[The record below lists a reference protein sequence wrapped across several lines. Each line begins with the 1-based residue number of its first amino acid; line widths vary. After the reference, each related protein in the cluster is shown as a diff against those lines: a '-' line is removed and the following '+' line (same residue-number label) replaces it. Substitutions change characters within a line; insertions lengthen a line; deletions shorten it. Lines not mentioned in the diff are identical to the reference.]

1 MTKASLV
8 KFTKGVQNSLHKHG
22 PEILTGIGIAG
33 MITTTVLAVRATPK
47 ALKLIEETKHTERKD
62 KLTPIETVK
71 ATWKPYLPAAITGL
85 VSVACIVGA
94 SSVNVKRNAALTA
107 AYTLS
112 ETARAEY
119 REKVL
124 ETIGERKEKV
134 VREKIADDKIAKN
147 PVEENKI
154 YVTDSKS
161 YTLCL
166 EPISMRYFNSDIDA
180 IRTAAINLNERM
192 QNDPFGY
199 MSLNDFYDELGLE
212 QTSVGDALG
221 WNISKGLIRLD
232 FHARLTQQGD
242 PCIVIDFENEPVY
255 GYSSFS

>member
-8 KFTKGVQNSLHKHG
+8 KFTKSVQSSLHKHG
-22 PEILTGIGIAG
+22 PEILTGIGVAG

-47 ALKLIEETKHTERKD
+47 ALELIEETRQTERKD
-62 KLTPIETVK
+62 KLTPVETVK
-71 ATWKPYLPAAITGL
+71 AAWKPYLPAAITGL

-124 ETIGERKEKV
+124 ETLGERKEKV
-134 VREKIADDKIAKN
+134 IREKIADEQIAKN

-161 YTLCL
+161 HTLCF
-166 EPISMRYFNSDIDA
+166 EPISARYFYSDMDE
-180 IRTAAINLNERM
+180 IRTAVLNLNEKM

-199 MSLNDFYDELGLE
+199 LSLNDFYDELKLE
-212 QTSVGDALG
+212 QTSVGDSLG

-242 PCIVIDFENEPVY
+242 PCIVIDYENKPVY
-255 GYSSFS
+255 GYSSFA